1 MEQLRFCDAV
11 DANGVCTAP
20 VIVPASGVVAGTPIL
35 SATPLGTLAVPN
47 LFGTVAVGAAPAVRS
62 FTVSNTGG
70 GTLNVTAATITG
82 TPAGQFSILN
92 NGCAGNP
99 VGGGG
104 SCVIQVGFAPTLAPI
119 LVATRNAQLN
129 LTTNAGPATAFL
141 RGVRGLAVLTTATI
155 DSPTDF
161 GTRRI
166 GEPRTQIVKVTNDG
180 AATNLTVT
188 AVSTTGPFTA
198 TNVDCTNVLPGR
210 TCQLSVTFNPTAPL
224 AAKTGTVRIQGNVSN
239 AVTPG
244 VLTGTSKAA
253 AVAVAALRI
262 VQPPAPTSVRPVNVS
277 LRVSI
282 AATVRVQ
289 VRNTKGKLVW
299 SKSMKAKAG
308 ANSVRWNLRDSKGKR
323 VKKGSY
329 RFTITVTDASG
340 AKVTINKS
348 VRVR

>member
-1 MEQLRFCDAV
+1 
-11 DANGVCTAP
+11 
-20 VIVPASGVVAGTPIL
+20 VIVPASGVTPGTPIL

-82 TPAGQFSILN
+82 TPAGQFTILN

-119 LVATRNAQLN
+119 LQATRNAQLSIA
-129 LTTNAGPATAFL
+129 TNAGSATVFL
-141 RGVRGLAVLTTATI
+141 RGVRGIAANLTTATI

-161 GTRRI
+161 GVRRI
-166 GEPRTQIVKVTNDG
+166 GEPRTQTVKVTNDG
-180 AATNLTVT
+180 AANNLTVT
-188 AVSTTGPFTA
+188 AVTTTGPFTA

-210 TCQLSVTFNPTAPL
+210 TCRLSVTFNPTAPL
-224 AAKTGTVRIQGNVSN
+224 AAKTGSVRIQGNVTN

-277 LRVSI
+277 LRVST
-282 AATVRVQ
+282 AATVRIQ
-289 VRNTKGKLVW
+289 VRKPNGTLVW
-299 SKSMKAKAG
+299 SKVTKVKKAG
-308 ANSVRWNLRDSKGKR
+308 ASSVRWNLRDSKGRK

-340 AKVTINKS
+340 AKVVIKKS